1 MSVSVAQ
8 SLARE
13 ERVCGLVIHDME
25 EKCTEYEKK
34 YNMSSEKFYSAFT
47 KVGLGDELD
56 YFKWKALIEGI
67 REWENTQVA
76 LKELKV

>member
-1 MSVSVAQ
+1 MSISVAQ
-8 SLARE
+8 SLERE
-13 ERVCGLVIHDME
+13 EKVCKLVIQNLK

-34 YNMSSEKFYSAFT
+34 YNMSSEKFYSTFT
-47 KVGLGDELD
+47 NTGLGDELD

-67 REWENTQVA
+67 KEWENTQVA